1 MWHRVLDQPGHLLFV
16 CRSERRT
23 VGFVA
28 CGPSRDQDK
37 DASTVAEVYAIYVF
51 PDFWGQG
58 CGHIL
63 WRRREGSCAGK
74 IQGGQCVGVLGA
86 NERARKF
93 YEREGCQVDPRA
105 NKDAHIGGVK
115 LPEKRYAKQLRH

>member
-1 MWHRVLDQPGHLLFV
+1 
-16 CRSERRT
+16 
-23 VGFVA
+23 
-28 CGPSRDQDK
+28 
-37 DASTVAEVYAIYVF
+37 VF

-63 WRRREGSCAGK
+63 WRRAEKDLARAKCREVS
-74 IQGGQCVGVLGA
+74 VWVLGA

-93 YEREGCQVDPRA
+93 YEREGCQADPRA